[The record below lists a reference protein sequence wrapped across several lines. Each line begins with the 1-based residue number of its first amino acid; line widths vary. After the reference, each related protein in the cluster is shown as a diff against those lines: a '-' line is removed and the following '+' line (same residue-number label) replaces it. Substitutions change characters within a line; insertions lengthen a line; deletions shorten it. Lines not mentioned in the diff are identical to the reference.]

1 MTDSQQD
8 MKCPACGSE
17 MQKVFI
23 SNKGINVDVC
33 SQGCG
38 GIYFDNKE
46 IQEFSSADANLTE
59 ITSLLENKNFMPV
72 DPKQTRICPACG
84 TLRVPII

>member
-1 MTDSQQD
+1 MPDSQQD

-23 SNKGINVDVC
+23 PNKGINVDVC
-33 SQGCG
+33 SQGCS

-46 IQEFSSADANLTE
+46 IQEFSSVVG
-59 ITSLLENKNFMPV
+59 P
-72 DPKQTRICPACG
+72 
-84 TLRVPII
+84 

>member
-1 MTDSQQD
+1 MPDSQQD
-8 MKCPACGSE
+8 LKCPACGSE

-23 SNKGINVDVC
+23 PNKGINVDVC

-46 IQEFSSADANLTE
+46 IQEFSSAGYC
-59 ITSLLENKNFMPV
+59 S
-72 DPKQTRICPACG
+72 RILVNSPWNSYG
-84 TLRVPII
+84 